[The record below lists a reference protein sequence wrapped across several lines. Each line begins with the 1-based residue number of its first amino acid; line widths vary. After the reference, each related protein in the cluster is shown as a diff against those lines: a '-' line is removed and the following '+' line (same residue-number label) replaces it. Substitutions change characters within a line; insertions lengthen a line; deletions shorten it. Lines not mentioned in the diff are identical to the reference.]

1 MEDQQQYEDNFTSE
15 DQNYNDYGT
24 DFNEGQQ
31 QGQSNGNVEDQGG
44 AGDTASSSK
53 SSEEDKKL
61 FIGGI
66 SRDTNQKDL
75 KEYFSKFGE
84 VTEVNIKT
92 DPSSGRSRGFAFVAF
107 ASRDSVDSVLHNG
120 PHNIKGKQIE
130 AKRAKVRP
138 GIKKIFVGG
147 IESDMT
153 EADIRNYFEHFGK
166 VETVELPFDKVK
178 NQRRQFCF
186 VTFEDEM
193 TVDQV
198 CKQPKQKIGN
208 KECDVKKATTKPDP
222 RMARGGG
229 MAGRGRGRGGPAG
242 AWGQDYGMQG
252 YGGYGGYGQGGYG
265 GYGDYSGYGGYGSNY
280 GPGGG
285 YGGGPGGYS
294 FNGWGNYGQNGF
306 SGGYGAQ
313 QPPAPGKARRGTTT
327 GQGYQPY

>member
-1 MEDQQQYEDNFTSE
+1 MNYEDNYTSE
-15 DQNYNDYGT
+15 EQNCGDYGT
-24 DFNEGQQ
+24 DFNDEQQ
-31 QGQSNGNVEDQGG
+31 QQPNGDVEDQGG
-44 AGDTASSSK
+44 ADGDAASASK
-53 SSEEDKKL
+53 SSSEEDKKL

-66 SRDTNQKDL
+66 SRETNQKDL

-84 VTEVNIKT
+84 VTEINIKT
-92 DPSSGRSRGFAFVAF
+92 DPTSGRSRGFAFVAF
-107 ASRDSVDSVLHNG
+107 ASRDSVDSVLHNA

-153 EADIRNYFEHFGK
+153 EADIRNYFENYGK
-166 VETVELPFDKVK
+166 VEAVELPFDKVK

-198 CKQPKQKIGN
+198 CKQAKQKIGN

-222 RMARGGG
+222 RLARGGA

-242 AWGQDYGMQG
+242 GWGQEYGMQG
-252 YGGYGGYGQGGYG
+252 YGGYGGGQGGYG
-265 GYGDYSGYGGYGSNY
+265 YGGGYGDY
-280 GPGGG
+280 GGG
-285 YGGGPGGYS
+285 YGGYTSGYGGPGGYGGYS
-294 FNGWGNYGQNGF
+294 YNGWGGYGQNGY

>member
-15 DQNYNDYGT
+15 DQNYAEYGT

-31 QGQSNGNVEDQGG
+31 QTQSNGDVEDQGG
-44 AGDTASSSK
+44 AGGDTASSSK
-53 SSEEDKKL
+53 SSSEEDKKL

-120 PHNIKGKQIE
+120 PHSIKGKQIE

-229 MAGRGRGRGGPAG
+229 IAGRGRGRGGPAG
-242 AWGQDYGMQG
+242 GWGQGDYGMQG
-252 YGGYGGYGQGGYG
+252 YGGYGGQGGYGGYG
-265 GYGDYSGYGGYGSNY
+265 GYGDYGGYGGYGSGY
-280 GPGGG
+280 GPGYGG
-285 YGGGPGGYS
+285 YNY
-294 FNGWGNYGQNGF
+294 NGWGGYGQNGY